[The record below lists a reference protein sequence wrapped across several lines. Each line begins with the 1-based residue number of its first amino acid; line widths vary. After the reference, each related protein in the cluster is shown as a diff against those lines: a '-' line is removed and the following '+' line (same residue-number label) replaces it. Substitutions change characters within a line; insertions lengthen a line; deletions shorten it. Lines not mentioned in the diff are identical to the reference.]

1 MKAKVKLAL
10 PGYAG
15 NMDDMVIYYNTRLN
29 CLVARRKVTPK
40 STPSNACFRAAV
52 RLAKTLGL
60 SEGYIGDCR
69 GYVLL
74 YNRQNK
80 RKGRSLN
87 AWTNVFIRLLLGVA
101 KQYPELDLATLTKQ
115 EIISQGYPCSTIR
128 QGVEA
133 GLLEKVNGFRE
144 LTAQM

>member
-10 PGYAG
+10 PGFAG
-15 NMDDMVIYYNTRLN
+15 NMDDMVIYFNSRLN

-40 STPSNACFRAAV
+40 NIPSNRNFCSAV

-69 GYVLL
+69 SYVLL

-87 AWTNVFIRLLLGVA
+87 AWTNVFVRILLVLVKGH
-101 KQYPELDLATLTKQ
+101 PELDLAVLTKQ
-115 EIISQGYPCSTIR
+115 EIVSQGYPCLTIR
-128 QGVEA
+128 QAVEA
-133 GLLEKVNGFRE
+133 GLLEKVNGYLE
-144 LTAQM
+144 LTAEM